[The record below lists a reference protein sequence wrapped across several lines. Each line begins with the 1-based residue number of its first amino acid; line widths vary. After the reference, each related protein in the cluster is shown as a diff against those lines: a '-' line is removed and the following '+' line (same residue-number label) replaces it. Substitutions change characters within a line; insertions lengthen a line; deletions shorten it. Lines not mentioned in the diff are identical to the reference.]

1 MGRKKND
8 KKNNEEGVVYKVNCK
23 SCEKIYIGETRF
35 EMKKRIEE
43 HKKDVKFRRIGNSA
57 MEEFNHEIDW
67 DKAICLEKEKRLFPR
82 KILESAY
89 IKENKERC
97 MDLNEGIR
105 ASKICGR
112 AKGAWIKREKQG
124 LYIKKKKKNCV
135 YSYVYC

>member
-23 SCEKIYIGETRF
+23 NCEKIYIGETRF
-35 EMKKRIEE
+35 EMKKTIEE

-89 IKENKERC
+89 IKK
-97 MDLNEGIR
+97 D
-105 ASKICGR
+105 
-112 AKGAWIKREKQG
+112 
-124 LYIKKKKKNCV
+124 V
-135 YSYVYC
+135 

>member
-1 MGRKKND
+1 M
-8 KKNNEEGVVYKVNCK
+8 
-23 SCEKIYIGETRF
+23 EKR
-35 EMKKRIEE
+35 MKE
-43 HKKDVKFRRIGNSA
+43 HKKDVEFRRISNSA
-57 MEEFNHEIDW
+57 IARHVEEFNHEIDW
-67 DKAICLEKEKRLFPR
+67 DKAICLKKEKRLFPR

-105 ASKICGR
+105 VSKIYGR